1 MNRKMIKV
9 MSDIQDDIVDMI
21 LGCNDIDEMKTKL
34 RSMVLTINILLF
46 ESKDK

>member
-1 MNRKMIKV
+1 MDKKLRKV

-21 LGCNDIDEMKTKL
+21 LECNDIDEMKTKL

-46 ESKDK
+46 ESKNK